1 MVYLSNKSKL
11 IYKNKQI
18 KQIKQNKQIKSIKQI
33 KKKKSRKISN
43 KTKNLVKKMNLH
55 MTNILIELQ
64 NNKKKISHWSWWVFP
79 TNKSGLSEP
88 SPKTSVK
95 YDEIDYLI
103 NNAPKEWIKVLQLIC
118 KIIKKN
124 GGYHNVIP
132 EIDYGRI
139 RFFIKF
145 LSNHHNINS
154 NKYKAIKK
162 CIKCLSKYSLH

>member
-11 IYKNKQI
+11 IYKNKQN
-18 KQIKQNKQIKSIKQI
+18 KQNKQI

-43 KTKNLVKKMNLH
+43 KTKNLVKKMNLN
-55 MTNILIELQ
+55 MNNILIELQ
-64 NNKKKISHWSWWVFP
+64 NNQKKISHWSWWVFP

-139 RFFIKF
+139 RFFIQF
-145 LSNHHNINS
+145 WSNHRNINS
-154 NKYKAIKK
+154 NKYKSIKK
-162 CIKCLSKYSLH
+162 CIKCLSKYSLN